1 MEENK
6 NKYSVYYHYNPK
18 NGKYY
23 IGITMQEPAK
33 RWGYNG
39 GHYKSNQHFWR
50 AIQRDGW
57 DNFEHVVIETGLSR
71 EMAVSMEKRLI
82 KECDGY
88 NNGYN
93 NSYGGES
100 MDGYEMAQSIK
111 DKISDS
117 NSGENGFWYGKKLP
131 EYMVKKLSDAHINH
145 PDLSRPI
152 NQYDINGKYL
162 KTYPS
167 VEEARRTVGHGN
179 FHRAART
186 QNSLCLG
193 YQWRYDDG
201 NRLDIE
207 PYNSYHACPKR
218 RKAVLKYDL
227 QGNFIRRYDS
237 ISVATNAENI
247 KHIGS
252 CCSGKRKTA
261 GGYIW
266 KYAE

>member
-1 MEENK
+1 
-6 NKYSVYYHYNPK
+6 
-18 NGKYY
+18 
-23 IGITMQEPAK
+23 
-33 RWGYNG
+33 
-39 GHYKSNQHFWR
+39 
-50 AIQRDGW
+50 
-57 DNFEHVVIETGLSR
+57 
-71 EMAVSMEKRLI
+71 
-82 KECDGY
+82 
-88 NNGYN
+88 
-93 NSYGGES
+93 
-100 MDGYEMAQSIK
+100 
-111 DKISDS
+111 
-117 NSGENGFWYGKKLP
+117 
-131 EYMVKKLSDAHINH
+131 
-145 PDLSRPI
+145 
-152 NQYDINGKYL
+152 
-162 KTYPS
+162 
-167 VEEARRTVGHGN
+167 VEEARRTVGRGN

>member
-57 DNFEHVVIETGLSR
+57 NNFEHIVIETGLSR

-82 KECDGY
+82 KECDSY

-100 MDGYEMAQSIK
+100 MEGYEMAQSIK
-111 DKISDS
+111 DKISKS

-131 EYMVKKLSDAHINH
+131 KEMVEKISQKHINH
-145 PDLSRPI
+145 PNCSKSV
-152 NQYDINGKYL
+152 NQYDLNGNYITTFPSSNEVTRIFGIGVAKALHGEIN
-162 KTYPS
+162 
-167 VEEARRTVGHGN
+167 VFHG
-179 FHRAART
+179 F
-186 QNSLCLG
+186 
-193 YQWRYDDG
+193 QWRFTKDCCG
-201 NRLDIE
+201 TE
-207 PYNSYHACPKR
+207 PRVNIVK
-218 RKAVLKYDL
+218 VLKSSSL
-227 QGNFIRRYDS
+227 
-237 ISVATNAENI
+237 
-247 KHIGS
+247 
-252 CCSGKRKTA
+252 
-261 GGYIW
+261 
-266 KYAE
+266 